1 MRSLSKGAPLFASED
16 SKTISFL
23 RIRTAREKCREVNRV
38 WVLDLL
44 LGRSWASN
52 QSIVVDRSYIFNV
65 NSMCLA
71 LFIWLDSF

>member
-52 QSIVVDRSYIFNV
+52 QSIVVDMVVYIECQFDV
-65 NSMCLA
+65 LSTISLA
-71 LFIWLDSF
+71 G